1 MSSFTAIDLS
11 QLPAPSV
18 VEPLDYEQILGA
30 MLADLKTRDPSFTA
44 LVESDPA
51 YKILEV
57 AAYRELLIR
66 QRVNDAGRS
75 VMLAYAHGSDLDHLG
90 ALMGVV
96 RLEDDGEER
105 KAAAAIITRGY
116 YISGITQVF
125 REATFSGYIRRR
137 QAGALP
143 PIEIQ
148 FVLLADPTPTGPYDS
163 FGVTVSLV
171 GSKIILEG
179 YPSQSGNFTPNHV
192 KDAIEAHTEA
202 NALVE
207 VIVEGFGTVPLYYA
221 HLEDQTIRLL
231 GGRDATDPF
240 TEDDTSFRRR
250 IQLAPEAFSVAG
262 PQGAYVF
269 HALSTDV
276 EVLDAYASS
285 PDPGEVLVTIMSRYD
300 TGLASTG
307 LCNAV
312 AEHLSSDDIRPLTDQ
327 VTVQSVAV
335 VNYSVVANIYTYP
348 GPDPAPIL
356 EAAQNALAR
365 YIESVRRIGK
375 DVARSGIFSA
385 LHQPGVQ
392 RVELTTPSANVSIDN
407 TKVSHCTGITL
418 TLAGADE

>member
-30 MLADLKTRDPSFTA
+30 MLADLKARDPSFDA

-75 VMLAYAHGSDLDHLG
+75 VMLAYATGSDLDHLG
-90 ALMGVV
+90 ALMGVS
-96 RLEDDGEER
+96 RLVDDGEER
-105 KAAAAIITRGY
+105 KAEVAIITRGY
-116 YISGITQVF
+116 YIQGITQVF
-125 REATFSGYIRRR
+125 REATLSGYIRRR
-137 QAGALP
+137 EAGALAP
-143 PIEIQ
+143 LEVQ
-148 FVLLADPTPTGPYDS
+148 FVRIPDPSPTGPYDS
-163 FGVTVSLV
+163 WHVTVSVV

-179 YPSQSGNFTPNHV
+179 FPSQSGEFNPNNV
-192 KDAIEAHTEA
+192 KAAIEANAEA

-207 VIVEGFGTVPLYYA
+207 VIVLGFGTVPLYYS
-221 HLEDQTIRLL
+221 HLENQTMRLL

-240 TEDDTSFRRR
+240 TEDDPAFRRR

-276 EVLDAYASS
+276 EVLDAHASS
-285 PDPGEVLVTIMSRYD
+285 PDPGEVLVTIMSRFD
-300 TGLASTG
+300 NGVASVG

-312 AEHLSSDDIRPLTDQ
+312 EQHLSSDDIRPLTDQ
-327 VTVQSVAV
+327 VTVQSVTV
-335 VNYSVVANIYTYP
+335 VNYSVVASIYTYP

-356 EAAQNALAR
+356 QAAQNALAS
-365 YIESVRRIGK
+365 YIESVRRIGR

-385 LHQPGVQ
+385 LHQAGVQ
-392 RVELTTPSANVSIDN
+392 RVDLTTPSANVSINN
-407 TKVSHCTGITL
+407 TQVSHCTGITL